1 MMYVII
7 VIVVWALLS
16 WFFDMYRA
24 QRIRTIKAD
33 YNKLTAD
40 FRREYDTKFHALESE
55 RAAFRDLE
63 FARAALD
70 AMFKEKSCGFP
81 WLATAYADLFKLREM
96 RIAEELESKERP
108 VPKAAEAVRESS
120 HRRFIAEK
128 LWRILKYKL
137 EYYETLFPW
146 LVDFEG
152 EELDE
157 LIRQVLDGA
166 KQERTAA
173 DDGSIDPASKFL
185 AQAEY
190 ENLSTAE
197 RNQLALD
204 RYRAGRK
211 SKWQIGR
218 DYERYIGYFFEN
230 EGWDVIYHGIIE
242 GVADA
247 GRDLIA
253 SKNSQTLII
262 QCKRWSAEKQIHEK
276 HISQLFGTV
285 EEYKFDKKLTD
296 VQGLL
301 VTTTQ
306 LSERAKRFAD
316 HLGIEYWESCPMAE
330 YPVIKCNVSHRD
342 GSKIYHLPF
351 DQQYDRTTIDE
362 DRKERYVS
370 TVAEAEALGFRRAWR
385 WKGTAEHREAQG
397 ALFTSA

>member
-137 EYYETLFPW
+137 EYYETLFP
-146 LVDFEG
+146 
-152 EELDE
+152 
-157 LIRQVLDGA
+157 
-166 KQERTAA
+166 
-173 DDGSIDPASKFL
+173 
-185 AQAEY
+185 
-190 ENLSTAE
+190 
-197 RNQLALD
+197 
-204 RYRAGRK
+204 
-211 SKWQIGR
+211 
-218 DYERYIGYFFEN
+218 
-230 EGWDVIYHGIIE
+230 
-242 GVADA
+242 
-247 GRDLIA
+247 
-253 SKNSQTLII
+253 
-262 QCKRWSAEKQIHEK
+262 
-276 HISQLFGTV
+276 
-285 EEYKFDKKLTD
+285 
-296 VQGLL
+296 
-301 VTTTQ
+301 
-306 LSERAKRFAD
+306 
-316 HLGIEYWESCPMAE
+316 
-330 YPVIKCNVSHRD
+330 
-342 GSKIYHLPF
+342 
-351 DQQYDRTTIDE
+351 
-362 DRKERYVS
+362 
-370 TVAEAEALGFRRAWR
+370 
-385 WKGTAEHREAQG
+385 
-397 ALFTSA
+397 